1 MFPASNIVCARRPL
15 VESTISVSA
24 ILDSAN
30 TEIKAFKM
38 VTRLALNNTIYRQTL
53 DSLYFLKIEIVS
65 ASFCM
70 FSCSKGHLV

>member
-15 VESTISVSA
+15 VESTNSVSA

-38 VTRLALNNTIYRQTL
+38 VTKLALNNTICMGSETYTA
-53 DSLYFLKIEIVS
+53 SNNIVVDT
-65 ASFCM
+65 ACVCFFQYVFM
-70 FSCSKGHLV
+70 Q